1 MILFE
6 VNSVNNPEIE
16 AAKIFAGEKGAVMS
30 APLPENG
37 DIWQDEGER
46 VSFFKPERI
55 DEKGLCRDLMSLGS
69 IEEIN
74 IRSCER
80 FMDHLAYIKNEEG
93 MAVFAV
99 SGEKKG
105 VPIGDFLEIYKDNYR
120 EDVVKAVKTE
130 EQKDKK
136 EAGLAGLVL
145 GGGILTGLT
154 GMFLVLKNSVKKA
167 SQRERMGNRIDVGG
181 SEYQDLLAKRAQ
193 KEGRRVKKEIIEKS
207 LGIKKENKREEKI
220 DYRMGKYSRAF
231 GGKQNARDNK
241 IDNQKRWL
249 VKGGYEVGDAR
260 EGNEEI
266 LEKAVN
272 LVEARITGR
281 RWDGKKVVVLVDKN
295 NLTDR
300 EKGYLGKIATT
311 EYGVQ
316 MVMGVD
322 NVRDIEKMNRGFGPE
337 KMGVINFVGRKDGVN
352 VYEIGKGNRH

>member
-16 AAKIFAGEKGAVMS
+16 AAKIFAGEKGTVLS
-30 APLPENG
+30 APLPDNG
-37 DIWQDEGER
+37 DIWQEEGDR
-46 VSFFKPERI
+46 ISFLKPERV
-55 DEKGLCRDLMSLGS
+55 DEKGLCQDLMSLGS

-74 IRSCER
+74 MRSCEN
-80 FMDHLAYIKNEEG
+80 FMDHLPYIKNEEG
-93 MAVFAV
+93 VAVFAV

-120 EDVVKAVKTE
+120 QDVVKVVKTE
-130 EQKDKK
+130 EQKNKK
-136 EAGLAGLVL
+136 EAGLAGLAL
-145 GGGILTGLT
+145 GGG
-154 GMFLVLKNSVKKA
+154 FLAGVFLMLKRSVDKA
-167 SQRERMGNRIDVGG
+167 SRRERTGNRIDVQG
-181 SEYQDLLAKRAQ
+181 SDFQDLLKKRAE
-193 KEGRRVKKEIIEKS
+193 KEDRRIKMEMIEES
-207 LGIKKENKREEKI
+207 LGFKKENKREEKI

-249 VKGGYEVGDAR
+249 VKEGYEVGDAR